1 MKQMSLLPTGLA
13 FCHGCVVGG
22 VDCKLCEEEVQ
33 LLNVNVI
40 VKIFC
45 IKPYKINDKQ
55 SPFKFDYAD
64 LQLLLSSDVCL
75 HVLQFAFK
83 LLYENY
89 TTELRK
95 STKTN
100 APLKMI

>member
-1 MKQMSLLPTGLA
+1 M
-13 FCHGCVVGG
+13 
-22 VDCKLCEEEVQ
+22 
-33 LLNVNVI
+33 LNVNVI

-64 LQLLLSSDVCL
+64 LQLLLSDVCL
-75 HVLQFAFK
+75 YVLQFAFK